1 MCILKW
7 GKFIQCP
14 VLLFF
19 PTPPS
24 PTAYWACSSP
34 PPLLSPCTIWNRK
47 ESDTPCFHHRDYENS
62 STWCVESLQFG
73 QQTTFAQQAST
84 LRFVPL
90 LQEMTFFLLD
100 VVDVDHHWFSAFS
113 HHFFC
118 CSNRLYTK
126 ATNFSSNSTILH
138 TVNVCEC
145 STYDNHYF
153 PNMLLVLSLVAQ
165 WLCWLR
171 PKPLWHIS
179 AVPFIKKCLII
190 ECTSNN
196 ERCCCSDAAVVQ
208 FKLHYERWRVKR
220 RRQSVPKGSLR
231 VNNGTKTPNWSL
243 FIVP

>member
-47 ESDTPCFHHRDYENS
+47 ESDTPCFHHRDYETS

-90 LQEMTFFLLD
+90 LQEMTFFLLN
-100 VVDVDHHWFSAFS
+100 VVDVDHHWFFS
-113 HHFFC
+113 VFAPFFLLLQQIIHESNQFLVQFHH
-118 CSNRLYTK
+118 
-126 ATNFSSNSTILH
+126 SSY
-138 TVNVCEC
+138 CEC
-145 STYDNHYF
+145 MRMQY
-153 PNMLLVLSLVAQ
+153 
-165 WLCWLR
+165 
-171 PKPLWHIS
+171 I
-179 AVPFIKKCLII
+179 
-190 ECTSNN
+190 
-196 ERCCCSDAAVVQ
+196 
-208 FKLHYERWRVKR
+208 
-220 RRQSVPKGSLR
+220 RQSLLSQYAACTKFG
-231 VNNGTKTPNWSL
+231 GTVTVLATSKT
-243 FIVP
+243 IMTH